1 LNLNKKEKAVLDLES
16 AKDHCDRID
25 NEYEISLEAVDKQ
38 LDYLNEAKES
48 VHDKD
53 EDNVDK

>member
-1 LNLNKKEKAVLDLES
+1 LNLNKKDKAVLDLES
-16 AKDHCDRID
+16 AKDHCDRTD
-25 NEYEISLEAVDKQ
+25 NEYEISLEAVANQ
-38 LDYLNEAKES
+38 LEHLKEAKEA